1 VRGSKATESAADAA
15 GAPATVGPVLER
27 ACYRQSS
34 QRPQVVHGSIHQ
46 KFQTKPI
53 ATRKKEFLIAATPGL
68 LDKYSN
74 QHWFITIFRS
84 NLSTGINL
92 NA

>member
-1 VRGSKATESAADAA
+1 LYTGNSSK
-15 GAPATVGPVLER
+15 
-27 ACYRQSS
+27 
-34 QRPQVVHGSIHQ
+34 I
-46 KFQTKPI
+46 KTKPI

-68 LDKYSN
+68 LDKHSN
-74 QHWFITIFRS
+74 QHWFITIFRG